1 MILKYFIKFKI
12 NNTFRTRYIKA
23 RTYREAA
30 HKLLDHYKGESITYI
45 SFEGEPL
52 PNRKDNA
59 TLILKKKLEA
69 KERKR
74 KGAIKYFQKSGIHV
88 IDK

>member
-23 RTYREAA
+23 RTYKQAI
-30 HKLLDHYKGESITYI
+30 HKLLDHYKDKDITFI

-52 PNRKDNA
+52 PNRKENA
-59 TLILKKKLEA
+59 TLILKKKIDA

>member
-12 NNTFRTRYIKA
+12 EGRFHTRYIKA

-30 HKLLDHYKGESITYI
+30 HKLLDHYKDKDITHI

-52 PNRKDNA
+52 PNRKENA
-59 TLILKKKLEA
+59 TLILKKKIDA

>member
-23 RTYREAA
+23 KTYKQAT
-30 HKLLDHYKGESITYI
+30 HKLLDHYKDKDITYI

-52 PNRKDNA
+52 PNRKENA
-59 TLILKKKLEA
+59 TLILKKKMEA

>member
-23 RTYREAA
+23 RTYKQAIQ
-30 HKLLDHYKGESITYI
+30 KLLEHYKDGIITYI

-59 TLILKKKLEA
+59 LILLKKKIDA

>member
-12 NNTFRTRYIKA
+12 NNTFKTRYIKA

-30 HKLLDHYKGESITYI
+30 HKLLDHYKDGIITFI

-59 TLILKKKLEA
+59 TLLLKKKIDA